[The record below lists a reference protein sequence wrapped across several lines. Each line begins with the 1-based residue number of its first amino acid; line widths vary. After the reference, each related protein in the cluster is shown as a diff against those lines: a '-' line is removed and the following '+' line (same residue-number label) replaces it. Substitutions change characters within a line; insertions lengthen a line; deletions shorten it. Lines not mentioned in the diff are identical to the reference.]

1 MQNAPPDGFELVVSW
16 AHEAAD
22 PHDTF
27 ASADKVASLMAK
39 HDILDLR
46 TAPPD
51 IRDMMEFARDW
62 KSPQKPSLVGR
73 LLGRTEKAPD
83 PKQQEEEFLRL
94 ATTVAE
100 RYSNF
105 MRP

>member
-1 MQNAPPDGFELVVSW
+1 MQKAPPDGFEMVASW

-22 PHDTF
+22 ERDTF
-27 ASADKVASLMAK
+27 ASADRVASLIAK

-51 IRDMMEFARDW
+51 IREMVEFARHW
-62 KSPQKPSLVGR
+62 KSPRKPSILRRLRGR
-73 LLGRTEKAPD
+73 NEKDTD
-83 PKQQEEEFLRL
+83 PKQQEEEFLSL
-94 ATTVAE
+94 ARTVAE